1 MVILREITL
10 IHAPL
15 ERCFDLSRSIDL
27 HKVSTARTGEEA
39 IAGVTSGLIG
49 LGEEV
54 SWRARHFG
62 VWQQMTSRITAFDR
76 PAYFQDTMVRGAFRS
91 FQHDHY
97 FEERDEGQTE
107 MRDVLRFA
115 APLSILG
122 RLAEIPLKPYLRR
135 FLQERNALLK
145 QAAEGEEWRRFLNA
159 ER

>member
-1 MVILREITL
+1 VVILTEITL

-27 HKVSTARTGEEA
+27 HKVSTARTGEQA

-76 PAYFQDTMVRGAFRS
+76 PAYFQDTMVRGAFR
-91 FQHDHY
+91 
-97 FEERDEGQTE
+97 
-107 MRDVLRFA
+107 
-115 APLSILG
+115 
-122 RLAEIPLKPYLRR
+122 
-135 FLQERNALLK
+135 
-145 QAAEGEEWRRFLNA
+145 
-159 ER
+159 

>member
-1 MVILREITL
+1 
-10 IHAPL
+10 
-15 ERCFDLSRSIDL
+15 
-27 HKVSTARTGEEA
+27 
-39 IAGVTSGLIG
+39 
-49 LGEEV
+49 
-54 SWRARHFG
+54 
-62 VWQQMTSRITAFDR
+62 
-76 PAYFQDTMVRGAFRS
+76 
-91 FQHDHY
+91 
-97 FEERDEGQTE
+97 